1 MEITEIRNKD
11 YETLKNLFLKERQR
25 TFSWLDTS
33 EFQLDDFEKHTQGE
47 HILVALL
54 NDIPVGFISIW
65 MPANFIHHLY
75 VDQKHQGRKIGTA
88 LLKAA
93 INKFKLPLTLKCLE
107 NNSKAVEFYIKTGF
121 TAKEK
126 GQSGNGTYILFELSK
141 NID

>member
-1 MEITEIRNKD
+1 MKIVEIRNKD
-11 YETLKNLFLKERQR
+11 YQPLKQLFLNERQR

-54 NDIPVGFISIW
+54 DDIPVGFISIW
-65 MPANFIHHLY
+65 TPANFIHHLY
-75 VDQKHQGRKIGTA
+75 IDQKYQGQKIGTA

-93 INKFKLPLTLKCLE
+93 INAFKLPLTLKCLE
-107 NNSKAVEFYIKTGF
+107 NNTKAIQFYKKTGF
-121 TAKEK
+121 TAKGK
-126 GQSGNGTYILFELSK
+126 GQSGNGIYISFELSK